1 MHIRYVLFSLF
12 LCIRQ
17 TVSSA
22 GFFVSDRPTKRN
34 FRDCV
39 DLIDTYSFYPL
50 SSRRFFFV
58 SNNDLSDNIS
68 LRHAWTFLWTLRE
81 GGFSTKEGTASIR
94 YPRK

>member
-1 MHIRYVLFSLF
+1 MCFFFLF

-81 GGFSTKEGTASIR
+81 GGFSTKEGTTSIR